1 MENKS
6 ILKGGLSIIS
16 QCKKETNDIWH
27 AHFGAAAIASYFF
40 MKDNNIDEETAR
52 NMYSQTRMMLNKKKI
67 GEMIDD
73 KKEIDFK

>member
-16 QCKKETNDIWH
+16 QCKKKQMI
-27 AHFGAAAIASYFF
+27 FGMRILELQLLVIF

-52 NMYSQTRMMLNKKKI
+52 NMYSQTRMMLNKKKLVR
-67 GEMIDD
+67 
-73 KKEIDFK
+73 

>member
-1 MENKS
+1 
-6 ILKGGLSIIS
+6 
-16 QCKKETNDIWH
+16 
-27 AHFGAAAIASYFF
+27 

-73 KKEIDFK
+73 KKK